1 MIKRVNNI
9 DFDIDIDSIYA
20 NRNNSSGHA
29 DQDAEDEDL
38 EVGERLLQLCRQA
51 LCLCQEGF
59 ND

>member
-1 MIKRVNNI
+1 MIEL
-9 DFDIDIDSIYA
+9 DIDSIYP
-20 NRNNSSGHA
+20 NRKKSSGHA
-29 DQDAEDEDL
+29 YQDAEDEDL